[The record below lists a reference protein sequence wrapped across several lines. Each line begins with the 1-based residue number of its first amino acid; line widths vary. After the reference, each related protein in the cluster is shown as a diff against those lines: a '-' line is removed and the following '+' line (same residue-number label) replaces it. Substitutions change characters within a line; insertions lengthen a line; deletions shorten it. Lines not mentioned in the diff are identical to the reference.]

1 MIPRSNLSYGVDD
14 YKRKLKDIGF
24 KLTKFEFL
32 GDRVLPGYCNFN
44 LTLSVMR
51 EQAKVRGP
59 FLGYVGGPMIDII
72 VKRLSLTKL
81 SNMSLLRPRKKL
93 SNKQSQNHRH
103 TILCLCF
110 GLDSLRT

>member
-1 MIPRSNLSYGVDD
+1 MNSREDFFRAFRVLKPGGKLFMADFVTLKAPPDLSYLQQIILKTAAKLWGIPRTNLSCRVDD
-14 YKRKLKDIGF
+14 YKQKIKGIGF

-59 FLGYVGGPMIDII
+59 FVG
-72 VKRLSLTKL
+72 
-81 SNMSLLRPRKKL
+81 
-93 SNKQSQNHRH
+93 
-103 TILCLCF
+103 
-110 GLDSLRT
+110 

>member
-14 YKRKLKDIGF
+14 YNHKLKDIEF

-51 EQAKVRGP
+51 EQAEVRGP
-59 FLGYVGGPMIDII
+59 SVGYVGGPMIDIT
-72 VKRLSLTKL
+72 VKMAFSHKIIEYFFVEAE
-81 SNMSLLRPRKKL
+81 KEVIK
-93 SNKQSQNHRH
+93 
-103 TILCLCF
+103 
-110 GLDSLRT
+110 